1 MTTTVTPS
9 ATAQSRRRQPADC
22 VWATDQGPSPY
33 LAPQASGTSTWV
45 WELSMFVSSPG
56 GALAAPAALRPSI
69 PSDRCSLWHPSA
81 GVWAATLA
89 RFQAVLAVT
98 EGDG

>member
-1 MTTTVTPS
+1 
-9 ATAQSRRRQPADC
+9 
-22 VWATDQGPSPY
+22 
-33 LAPQASGTSTWV
+33 
-45 WELSMFVSSPG
+45 MFVSSPG
-56 GALAAPAALRPSI
+56 GALAAPAVLRPSI